1 MKKRVFSG
9 ICTAAL
15 LLGMV
20 AVPQADVKAA
30 TKTIYVTKGES
41 VNLSVKKA
49 TKKTKWKVS
58 KSKVVKLTKGKK
70 KLTVKGKKKD
80 SIVVSAK
87 IGKKNYKYKIVV
99 ETPKISQ
106 TVLSLNAGETESVEI
121 FGTKRRVRWQSEDTQ
136 IVKVGETS
144 GEITAIKAG
153 ETSVFAKVGKKKY
166 SCDVT
171 VSATD
176 SNTGDQASDKTQE
189 PSSEEQNS
197 GSTEQEVTEQAG
209 RDKVE
214 IQVLKIPVGDRTVYG
229 KIYLPAG
236 KGKFPAIILGHG
248 YNGWAEDFVNECKY
262 YAENGY
268 IAYTLDFCGGSGRS
282 RSKGLTSTEM
292 TIFTEKE
299 DMIGVFNYIYNM
311 DETDQSRVYLFGGSQ
326 GGLVAS
332 LAAEELKDKVR
343 AMPLYFP
350 AYCIPDNWRSNYPD
364 ISKVPETFDF
374 WGLKLGR
381 NFVVSM
387 HDFYTFDNIGKYE
400 GNVYILQGDKDAI
413 VPMSYA
419 NKAVETY
426 PHAKL
431 KIMEGEAHGFTPAAG
446 KVAMEEVLKFMEEN
460 K

>member
-30 TKTIYVTKGES
+30 AKTIYVTKGES

-197 GSTEQEVTEQAG
+197 GSTEQEVTE
-209 RDKVE
+209 
-214 IQVLKIPVGDRTVYG
+214 
-229 KIYLPAG
+229 
-236 KGKFPAIILGHG
+236 
-248 YNGWAEDFVNECKY
+248 
-262 YAENGY
+262 
-268 IAYTLDFCGGSGRS
+268 
-282 RSKGLTSTEM
+282 
-292 TIFTEKE
+292 
-299 DMIGVFNYIYNM
+299 
-311 DETDQSRVYLFGGSQ
+311 
-326 GGLVAS
+326 
-332 LAAEELKDKVR
+332 
-343 AMPLYFP
+343 
-350 AYCIPDNWRSNYPD
+350 
-364 ISKVPETFDF
+364 
-374 WGLKLGR
+374 
-381 NFVVSM
+381 
-387 HDFYTFDNIGKYE
+387 
-400 GNVYILQGDKDAI
+400 
-413 VPMSYA
+413 
-419 NKAVETY
+419 
-426 PHAKL
+426 
-431 KIMEGEAHGFTPAAG
+431 
-446 KVAMEEVLKFMEEN
+446 
-460 K
+460 